1 MENKKKHC
9 ISIMLILF
17 LSILYVLPIIQTNSI
32 FHFTDQDTAFHL
44 SRISGL
50 SNVFS
55 SPVNYNNFGGNGTA
69 MNLFY
74 PWLTLYPAYLLL
86 SLTGNLIMAY
96 NLYYL
101 FLTFITMVIAYFCMF
116 KIKKNYF
123 TAFTFSIIFSYASYR
138 STDIFFRGS
147 LGEAVALAFLPLVFL
162 GCYYIFYSDFKKWY
176 WLTLGMTLTVYT
188 HLLSVLLNA
197 IFIFII
203 FIISVYFINNKKER
217 IINLIKA
224 TMWTVFLSLG
234 VFIPMIEQ
242 TLFVELKVPKGG
254 VLNGL
259 LVSDYLSNTLNNN
272 LSYFGIGFI
281 LFILA
286 IYTYNRR
293 NYLSKIDIF
302 IYFAGILTVYA
313 STRLFPWHYIETTSL
328 NVIQFTWRLTAYA
341 TLFLSYAGSISY
353 TSNIKNNNTILKRV
367 ILLSLLVV
375 MIHTVSV
382 NLLLNQDGKN
392 IYDKGQATSVSQSY
406 VHTDYANKES
416 LNHPEVVRS
425 KNFVIDGVTKRLDYS
440 TTDSVF
446 TFKYNNENKGANIV
460 TPLYFYK
467 GQIVEINGK
476 KVESSLSK
484 YGTTQFSANEGN
496 IEVKIYYEYTLLA
509 RLSQFISFVVLLL
522 FIWLVT
528 KKDPSVYNSSAT
540 P

>member
-1 MENKKKHC
+1 MENKKKHFL
-9 ISIMLILF
+9 SIILIFF
-17 LSILYVLPIIQTNSI
+17 LSILYVLPIIQTNNI

-44 SRISGL
+44 SRIRGL

-55 SPVNYNNFGGNGTA
+55 SPVNFNNFGGNGTA

-86 SLTGNLIMAY
+86 HLTGNMVMAY

-101 FLTFITMVIAYFCMF
+101 LLTFITMLIAYMCMF

-123 TAFTFSIIFSYASYR
+123 TAFTFSLIFSYASYR
-138 STDIFFRGS
+138 STDIFFRSS

-162 GCYYIFYSDFKKWY
+162 GCYYIFYSDSKKWY

-197 IFIFII
+197 VFIFII
-203 FIISVYFINNKKER
+203 FIVSIFIINNKKER

-224 TMWTVFLSLG
+224 TTWTIFLSLG
-234 VFIPMIEQ
+234 VFIPMFQQ
-242 TLFVELKVPKGG
+242 TFFVELKVPKGG

-259 LVSDYLSNTLNNN
+259 LPSDYLSNTLNNN
-272 LSYFGIGFI
+272 LSYFGIGLI
-281 LFILA
+281 LFLLA
-286 IYTYNRR
+286 IYTYSSRT
-293 NYLSKIDIF
+293 YLSKMDIF
-302 IYFAGILTVYA
+302 IYFVGILTVYA
-313 STRLFPWHYIETTSL
+313 STRLFPWHYIEKTSL

-353 TSNIKNNNTILKRV
+353 TINIKNNKSALKKV
-367 ILLSLLVV
+367 VLLSLLVV
-375 MIHTVSV
+375 TIHTVSV

-392 IYDKGQATSVSQSY
+392 IYDNVQATSVSQSY
-406 VHTDYANKES
+406 AHTDYANRES
-416 LNHPEVVRS
+416 LNHPDIVRS
-425 KNFVIDGVTKRLDYS
+425 KNFVIDGVTKNLDYS
-440 TTDSVF
+440 TTDSIF
-446 TFKYNNENKGANIV
+446 TFNYNNENKNANVV

-476 KVESSLSK
+476 KVKSSLSK
-484 YGTTQFSANEGN
+484 YGTTQFNANEGN

-509 RLSQFISFVVLLL
+509 RISQIISFVIFLL
-522 FIWLVT
+522 FIWHLN
-528 KKDPSVYNSSAT
+528 KRNRSNF
-540 P
+540 